1 MHKNGKIK
9 QIIYYMI
16 NLEPSGIFPFANY
29 GSFIFDTCKISL
41 IYTLLFRFFK
51 ICPSMENMHIEVE
64 LLRSNFKCSNYPVNI
79 INQCIKKFL
88 DNLYVPKQILPA
100 VPKRELLV
108 VLPYLGTFSLNLR
121 KRLYK
126 LVSNSLLQYNIKV
139 IFSVPKSIE

>member
-9 QIIYYMI
+9 QIIYDMI
-16 NLEPSGIFPFANY
+16 NLEPSGIFPFANN

-139 IFSVPKSIE
+139 IFSVQKSIE